1 MRNTFVIIA
10 MLVTL
15 TSFSQRKAE
24 YDTHNEQK
32 KEVKQ
37 TIIKFFEGFHSGD
50 TSAIKKTIH
59 NDLIL
64 QTVFKDKEGND
75 KLHQEETAKFLNAI
89 AMRPSTERW
98 DERLLL
104 FNIQVDGNMANV
116 WTPYEFWYN
125 EKFSHCGVNS
135 FQLMN
140 ENGTWKIFY
149 LVDTRRKEG
158 CMD

>member
-1 MRNTFVIIA
+1 MRHAFVIIT
-10 MLVTL
+10 MLVSL

-37 TIIKFFEGFHSGD
+37 AIMKFFEGFHSGD
-50 TSAIKKTIH
+50 TSAINKTIH
-59 NDLIL
+59 KDLIL
-64 QTVFKDKEGND
+64 QTVFKDEQGND
-75 KLHQEETAKFLNAI
+75 KLHQEETGKFLNAI
-89 AMRPSTERW
+89 ANRPSTERW

-104 FNIQVDGNMANV
+104 FNIQLDGNMANV

-140 ENGTWKIFY
+140 ENGTWKIFH

-158 CMD
+158 CLD

>member
-10 MLVTL
+10 MFVTL

-24 YDTHNEQK
+24 YDTYNEQK

-37 TIIKFFEGFHSGD
+37 AIMKFFEGFHSGD
-50 TSAIKKTIH
+50 TSTIKQTIH
-59 NDLIL
+59 KDLIL
-64 QTVFKDKEGND
+64 QTVYKDEKGND
-75 KLHQEETAKFLNAI
+75 KLHQEETFKFLNAI
-89 AMRPSTERW
+89 ANRPSTERW

-104 FNIQVDGNMANV
+104 FNIQLDGNMANV

-149 LVDTRRKEG
+149 LVDTRKKEG
-158 CMD
+158 CQD

>member
-1 MRNTFVIIA
+1 MKTKLFFILSFSVCS
-10 MLVTL
+10 V
-15 TSFSQRKAE
+15 FSQRKPE
-24 YDTHNEQK
+24 YDTQK
-32 KEVKQ
+32 QDKADVKKA
-37 TIIKFFEGFHSGD
+37 IMNFFEGFHSGD
-50 TSAIKKTIH
+50 TSTIKQTIH
-59 NDLIL
+59 KDLIL
-64 QTVFKDKEGND
+64 QTVFKDEKGND
-75 KLHQEETAKFLNAI
+75 KLHQEEAGKFLNAI
-89 AMRPSTERW
+89 ATRPSTERW

-158 CMD
+158 CLD